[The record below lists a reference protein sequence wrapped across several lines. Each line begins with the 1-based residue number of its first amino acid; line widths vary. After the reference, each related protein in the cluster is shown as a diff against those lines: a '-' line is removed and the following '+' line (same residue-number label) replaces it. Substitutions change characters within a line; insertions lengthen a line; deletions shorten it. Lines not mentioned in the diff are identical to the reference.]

1 MKAPRIAKKRNVIKI
16 LADTNA
22 LKARLNQLKRRTF
35 ELQKTFEGNFPKY
48 PSSKFEDVREFN
60 IKLIN
65 LKARLNHLTPMLTRN
80 RKKVSE
86 RIVFLSKDIQNL
98 QEANKQLSNS

>member
-1 MKAPRIAKKRNVIKI
+1 MKAPRIAKKRNIIKI

-35 ELQKTFEGNFPKY
+35 ELQKTFEGNFPQY

-65 LKARLNHLTPMLTRN
+65 LKARLNQLTPMLTRN
-80 RKKVSE
+80 RKKLRE

-98 QEANKQLSNS
+98 QEANKQLSDS